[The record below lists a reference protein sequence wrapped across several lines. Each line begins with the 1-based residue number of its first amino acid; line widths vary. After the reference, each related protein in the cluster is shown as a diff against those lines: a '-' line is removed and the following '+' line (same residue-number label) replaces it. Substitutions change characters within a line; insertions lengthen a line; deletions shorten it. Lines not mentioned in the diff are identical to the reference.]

1 MSMLQLIDLNK
12 TFENATEPVVKG
24 INLEIESG
32 ELIALLGASGCG
44 KTTTLRLIAGL
55 IPASSGD
62 IRIAD
67 QSVNHLPPEQR
78 GVAMVF
84 QKPFLFT
91 HLNVFENVAFGLRMR
106 SDTDNLKARVTEM
119 LEMVRLPHFESRRP
133 HQLSGGQEQRVAL
146 ARALITKPKV
156 LLLDEPFS
164 ALDAN
169 LRLEMRKLMLH
180 CQRELGTTT
189 VFVTHDQEE
198 AVMLADQIA
207 LMIAGRV
214 RQCATPEA
222 IFEQP
227 RDETVARFMGGVNFV
242 DGIKRGRHI
251 ETALGRL
258 EVLTHCPNGP
268 VRLTIRPEAM
278 RMVNEPGMNTV
289 QARITKQSYLGTHK
303 RCCCNVN
310 GLELQ
315 FNAETSSRHAV
326 NEEVFL
332 QLPTERLWT
341 LETR

>member
-44 KTTTLRLIAGL
+44 KTTTLGMIAGL

-62 IRIAD
+62 VRIAD

-78 GVAMVF
+78 GMAMVF

-106 SDTDNLKARVTEM
+106 SDTDNLKARVAEM
-119 LEMVRLPHFESRRP
+119 LEMVRLPSFESRRP

-169 LRLEMRKLMLH
+169 LRLEMRELMLH

-227 RDETVARFMGGVNFV
+227 RDETVARFMGGVNFI
-242 DGIKRGRHI
+242 DGIKCGRHV

-258 EVLTHCPNGP
+258 EVLTQCPDGP